1 MKTKVA
7 YLDYSLHFAGA
18 ERALYT
24 IISNLDRDRFEPVIV
39 FPFPCEHHHRYDD
52 LNCEK
57 IYLSDGIK
65 WWMGSD
71 RWKKPVRG
79 TDFVKRTIL
88 GYRLAKILSSKDI
101 KILHVNLLRP
111 DCLMWIWF
119 CWKFGIQIV
128 GHLRSLSMGWVPSSG
143 VQKRCDAIISVS
155 GIVREHAMSVFQHSN
170 NRVIFDSIS
179 FSREVGLEQNNEK
192 NIISSVAVL
201 APHKGHDHA
210 IMAFDA
216 IAAKYPDYEL
226 HIVGGGMEQSYE
238 LKRLKAIASATS
250 CPERIKFTEKQVSN
264 VEKYYSQSKLVL
276 SLTKQGEA
284 FGLVPF
290 EAALCGKP
298 TIAPN
303 KGAVT
308 ELLEDGISGI
318 FVDTLDV
325 DAIADRIDWALS
337 NYDVCREISSKTLN
351 VIEERLR
358 PEIMANQ
365 IMGVYSQLLK

>member
-52 LNCEK
+52 LECEK

-119 CWKFGIQIV
+119 CKSFSIRVV
-128 GHLRSLSMGWVPSSG
+128 GHFRSLSMEWVPPIS
-143 VQKRCDAIISVS
+143 VQKRCNVIISVS
-155 GIVREHAMSVFQHSN
+155 NVVREHAMSVYQHSN
-170 NRVIFDSIS
+170 NIVVYDSVALS
-179 FSREVGLEQNNEK
+179 KSPVKCFPRNV
-192 NIISSVAVL
+192 ISSVAVL
-201 APHKGHDHA
+201 APHKGHDNA
-210 IMAFDA
+210 IRAFEK
-216 IAAKYPDYEL
+216 ISEKYPDYEL
-226 HIVGGGMEQSYE
+226 YIVGGGLGQEQE
-238 LKRLKAIASATS
+238 LLRLKSLASTTC
-250 CPERIKFTEKQVSN
+250 CPNRIRFTEKQVPN
-264 VEKYYSQSKLVL
+264 VEEYYSQSKLIL
-276 SLTKQGEA
+276 SLTKKGEA
-284 FGLVPF
+284 FGLVPY
-290 EAALCGKP
+290 EAALCGTP
-298 TIAPN
+298 TIVPN
-303 KGAVT
+303 RGAVT
-308 ELLEDGISGI
+308 ELLEDGVSGI
-318 FVDTLDV
+318 MVDTLDV
-325 DAIADRIDWALS
+325 DAIAQRIDWALS
-337 NYDVCREISSKTLN
+337 HNEECSAICGKTLG
-351 VIEERLR
+351 IIKSRLT
-358 PEIMANQ
+358 PVVMIKQVME
-365 IMGVYSQLLK
+365 VYNSLNK

>member
-52 LNCEK
+52 LECEK
-57 IYLSDGIK
+57 LYLSDGIK

-71 RWKKPVRG
+71 RWEKPIRG
-79 TDFVKRTIL
+79 TDFVKRTIF
-88 GYRLAKILSSKDI
+88 GYRLARVLSLKDI

-119 CWKFGIQIV
+119 CGRYNIKVV
-128 GHLRSLSMGWVPSSG
+128 GHFRSLSMQWVPS
-143 VQKRCDAIISVS
+143 VNIQQRCGAIISVS
-155 GIVREHAMSVFQHSN
+155 KIVREHAMTKYKHPN
-170 NRVIFDSIS
+170 NIVIYDSIEPS
-179 FSREVGLEQNNEK
+179 KCIVPFQKK

-201 APHKGHDHA
+201 APHKGHDNA
-210 IMAFDA
+210 IMAFDK
-216 IAAKYPDYEL
+216 IASRYPDYEL
-226 HIVGGGMEQSYE
+226 HIVGGGMDSHSE
-238 LKRLKAIASATS
+238 LGRLKDIAKNSESADK
-250 CPERIKFTEKQVSN
+250 IKFTEKQVDN
-264 VEKYYSQSKLVL
+264 VELYYGQSKLVL

-290 EAALCGKP
+290 EAALCGTP

-303 KGAVT
+303 KGAIT
-308 ELLEDGISGI
+308 ELLVDGVSGI
-318 FVDTLDV
+318 LVETLDV

-337 NYDVCREISSKTLN
+337 NYDKSVGITARTLD
-351 VIEERLR
+351 VIDDRLR
-358 PEIMANQ
+358 PEVMSAQ
-365 IMGVYSQLLK
+365 IMDVYSQLLK

>member
-1 MKTKVA
+1 
-7 YLDYSLHFAGA
+7 
-18 ERALYT
+18 
-24 IISNLDRDRFEPVIV
+24 
-39 FPFPCEHHHRYDD
+39 
-52 LNCEK
+52 
-57 IYLSDGIK
+57 
-65 WWMGSD
+65 
-71 RWKKPVRG
+71 
-79 TDFVKRTIL
+79 
-88 GYRLAKILSSKDI
+88 
-101 KILHVNLLRP
+101 
-111 DCLMWIWF
+111 
-119 CWKFGIQIV
+119 
-128 GHLRSLSMGWVPSSG
+128 
-143 VQKRCDAIISVS
+143 
-155 GIVREHAMSVFQHSN
+155 
-170 NRVIFDSIS
+170 
-179 FSREVGLEQNNEK
+179 
-192 NIISSVAVL
+192 
-201 APHKGHDHA
+201 
-210 IMAFDA
+210 
-216 IAAKYPDYEL
+216 
-226 HIVGGGMEQSYE
+226 MEQSYE

-308 ELLEDGISGI
+308 ELLVDGVSGI
-318 FVDTLDV
+318 LVDTLEV

>member
-24 IISNLDRDRFEPVIV
+24 IISNLDRKRFEPIIV

-52 LNCEK
+52 LSCEK
-57 IYLSDGIK
+57 LYLSDGIK

-71 RWKKPVRG
+71 RWKKPIRG
-79 TDFVKRTIL
+79 TDFVKRTIF
-88 GYRLAKILSSKDI
+88 GYRLAKFLSSKGI

-111 DCLMWIWF
+111 NSLMWIWF
-119 CWKFGIQIV
+119 CKKFGIKVV
-128 GHLRSLSMGWVPSSG
+128 GHFRSLSLDWVPSKM
-143 VQKRCDAIISVS
+143 VQQRCGAIISVS
-155 GIVREHAMSVFQHSN
+155 KIVRDHAMTKYKHPN
-170 NRVIFDSIS
+170 NITVYDSIA
-179 FSREVGLEQNNEK
+179 FSRSPLCYSKK
-192 NIISSVAVL
+192 NVISSVAVL
-201 APHKGHDHA
+201 SPHKGHDNA
-210 IMAFDA
+210 IVAFDK

-226 HIVGGGMEQSYE
+226 YIVGGEVILGEM
-238 LKRLKAIASATS
+238 KRLKGIASTTS

-290 EAALCGKP
+290 EAALCGTP

-303 KGAVT
+303 KGAIT

-318 FVDTLDV
+318 LVETLDV

-337 NYDVCREISSKTLN
+337 NYDESVEISAKTLD
-351 VIEERLR
+351 VIENRLS
-358 PEIMANQ
+358 PESMTAQ
-365 IMGVYSQLLK
+365 IMDVYSQLLR